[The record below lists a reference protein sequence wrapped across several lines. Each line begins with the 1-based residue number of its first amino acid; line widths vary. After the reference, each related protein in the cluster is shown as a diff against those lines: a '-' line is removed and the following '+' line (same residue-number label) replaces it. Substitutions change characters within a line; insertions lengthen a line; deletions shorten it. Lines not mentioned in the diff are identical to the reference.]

1 MQTKDKRHHQD
12 LKPNHFRVSSS
23 SQYSNKLWVQSW
35 QSFCQ
40 PSGRISH
47 FHQSISQSAF
57 QHLLPPTLFLS
68 SLSTI
73 WCYLLRQL
81 DIIPSTLPCILSLL
95 HKLLSFSPFT
105 PSLSLSLPLY
115 LSLSPVVCG
124 SMTYCCAECQAVR
137 LQKPVRTHQLL
148 EVRQR
153 IRADFMSPWHQDD
166 DHGSKCVRAGFSVN
180 VCLCAL
186 RGHHWF
192 SPVTLTLQ
200 QQTGP
205 SKGQGRVSSSCS
217 STDTVFRHAI
227 SGHSW

>member
-1 MQTKDKRHHQD
+1 MGSELTEFLSAQWQD
-12 LKPNHFRVSSS
+12 IPLSSVYQSVSFPAPLNP
-23 SQYSNKLWVQSW
+23 Y
-35 QSFCQ
+35 
-40 PSGRISH
+40 
-47 FHQSISQSAF
+47 SISELFINCLMLSIATTRY
-57 QHLLPPTLFLS
+57 HSINPALYPLPPPQAP
-68 SLSTI
+68 
-73 WCYLLRQL
+73 QL
-81 DIIPSTLPCILSLL
+81 LSL
-95 HKLLSFSPFT
+95 HPK
-105 PSLSLSLPLY
+105 SLSLSL
-115 LSLSPVVCG
+115 SLVVCG

-137 LQKPVRTHQLL
+137 LQKPVRTHRLL
-148 EVRQR
+148 EVRQG

-227 SGHSW
+227 RGHSW